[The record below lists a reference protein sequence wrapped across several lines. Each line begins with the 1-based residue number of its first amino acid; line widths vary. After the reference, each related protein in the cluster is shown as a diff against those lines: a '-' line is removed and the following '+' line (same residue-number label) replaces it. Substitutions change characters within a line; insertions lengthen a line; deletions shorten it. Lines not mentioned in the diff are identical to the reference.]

1 LDKTWRCAFALVKRT
16 ATRAPLPSPKV
27 YLLPAAVVTVSDP
40 WRMNRRKSMD
50 SNQSK
55 IVSTLTGATP
65 TGRTALLTRLAHA
78 IVLGAADFRLP
89 SLKQNPH

>member
-1 LDKTWRCAFALVKRT
+1 
-16 ATRAPLPSPKV
+16 
-27 YLLPAAVVTVSDP
+27 
-40 WRMNRRKSMD
+40 MNRRKSMD

-55 IVSTLTGATP
+55 IVSTLTGAAP
-65 TGRTALLTRLAHA
+65 TGQTALLTRLAHA